1 MNPELWIEVQNAY
14 MEAAALPEDAIA
26 PFLEREYRG
35 RPDIREEVGTLLKH
49 RAAANCLTPAAV
61 FALAA
66 EAFVNE
72 EDNLIGTTVAGK
84 YQIRDCLG
92 SGAQAKV

>member
-35 RPDIREEVGTLLKH
+35 RPDIRGEVGTLVKH
-49 RAAANCLTPAAV
+49 RAAANCVTAAAV
-61 FALAA
+61 VARAA
-66 EAFVNE
+66 EAFVHE
-72 EDNLIGTTVAGK
+72 EDHLIGTTGAGK
-84 YQIRDCLG
+84 YQDRNSLG
-92 SGAQAKV
+92 SGAQAKE